1 MKPNFSKLFE
11 IVFLLALIGGSAGL
25 SFTLVSRH
33 LETQGKQKV
42 EQAKNLLDREK
53 YHEAIAAYDQLLE
66 DDPTQSH
73 LLWINRGFA
82 WLGLGNYDE
91 MLQSCS
97 KAAKIKPQ
105 EALAWNCRG
114 EALYSLSRPKAALE
128 SFNRALVSNP
138 RSRLSG
144 IILLNKGRVLAD
156 LGQYAQ
162 AVTAS
167 EQGIKLLSKLNQ
179 KDVAHDRNLGIAFNQ
194 QGQSLL
200 KLKQNKRALIAF
212 NQSLKFMPDDLSA
225 QQGRGIALYRLGF
238 YDRAVN
244 IFTKVLQRDDLTQ
257 EQQAIN
263 WLYQGISLCQTSKV
277 DAASQAF
284 EQVLKLTTEP
294 QVQAIANAGCGIR

>member
-1 MKPNFSKLFE
+1 MLG
-11 IVFLLALIGGSAGL
+11 LIGGTAGL
-25 SFTLVSRH
+25 SFTLVRNH
-33 LETQGKQKV
+33 LETQEQQKV
-42 EQAKNLLDREK
+42 EQAQNLLDQKK
-53 YHEAIAAYDQLLE
+53 YTEAIAIYDQLLE
-66 DDPTQSH
+66 SKPNQAQ

-82 WLGLGNYDE
+82 WLGLGKYDE

-97 KAAKIKPQ
+97 NATAIKPQ
-105 EALAWNCRG
+105 SALAWNCRG
-114 EALYSLSRPKAALE
+114 EALHNIGRPKAALE
-128 SFNRALVSNP
+128 SFNRAITSNP
-138 RSRLSG
+138 PPRISG
-144 IILLNKGRVLAD
+144 IIRLNKSRVLAD
-156 LGQYAQ
+156 LERYPQ

-179 KDVAHDRNLGIAFNQ
+179 KDVADDLGIAFSQ

-200 KLKQNKRALIAF
+200 KLKQNKRALFAF

-238 YDRAVN
+238 YDRAAN

-284 EQVLKLTTEP
+284 EQVLKLTKDP
-294 QVQAIANAGCGIR
+294 QAKAIANAGCGIR